1 MRHPLSKTGFLSG
14 GVLMVMA
21 LLSSAYADGE
31 CKLKGGKN
39 FEVKPDQGPVTLNWI
54 LENTSLCTVRVL
66 VPSDYAV
73 NSIALQDQPSNG
85 SIKQLSQNVFD
96 YSKNSKFLGTDKFT
110 VKVCGKKSYGT
121 SACALVTYQMDSVQ
135 K

>member
-1 MRHPLSKTGFLSG
+1 MRPSISP
-14 GVLMVMA
+14 A
-21 LLSSAYADGE
+21 LILCGSILLALTSALPAQADGE

-54 LENTSLCTVRVL
+54 LENTSTCSVRVL
-66 VPSDYAV
+66 LPTDYAV

-85 SIKQLSQNVFD
+85 SVKQLSQNVFD
-96 YSKNSKFLGTDKFT
+96 YNKNNKYLGTDKFT

-121 SACALVTYQMDSVQ
+121 SACTLVTLQMESVQ

>member
-1 MRHPLSKTGFLSG
+1 MRCFVTPAFIPFC
-14 GVLMVMA
+14 GVLIA
-21 LLSSAYADGE
+21 LLSALPAHAEGE

-39 FEVKPDQGPVTLNWI
+39 FEVKPDQGPVTQNWI
-54 LENTSLCTVRVL
+54 LENTGTCSVRVL
-66 VPSDYAV
+66 LPSDYAV
-73 NSIALQDQPSNG
+73 NSISLQDQPSNG
-85 SIKQLSQNVFD
+85 SLKQLSQNVFD

-121 SACALVTYQMDSVQ
+121 SACTLVTYQMDSVQ